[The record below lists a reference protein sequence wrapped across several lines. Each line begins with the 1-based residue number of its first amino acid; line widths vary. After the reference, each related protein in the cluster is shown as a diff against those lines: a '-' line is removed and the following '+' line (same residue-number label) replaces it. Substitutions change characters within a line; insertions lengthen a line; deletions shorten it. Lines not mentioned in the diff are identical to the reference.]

1 MRKRRKILALVAT
14 AILPIFLGCG
24 RGGGGGGSSTGEA
37 PLDTEVAALTT
48 TSPVATASRPECLL
62 AQPMPRAMDLTW
74 NETEQCVD
82 LAAPPPTVVY
92 SQTVICPRSG
102 QADCLAT
109 VPFFPCSDDPSRT
122 CGAIGRFLPECGAI
136 ELPDRYQGAAAH
148 EMIHYL
154 LKVNGYKQWAEHSGP
169 QWACQ

>member
-1 MRKRRKILALVAT
+1 LVAT
-14 AILPIFLGCG
+14 AILPVFLGCG

-62 AQPMPRAMDLTW
+62 AQPMPRTMDLTW